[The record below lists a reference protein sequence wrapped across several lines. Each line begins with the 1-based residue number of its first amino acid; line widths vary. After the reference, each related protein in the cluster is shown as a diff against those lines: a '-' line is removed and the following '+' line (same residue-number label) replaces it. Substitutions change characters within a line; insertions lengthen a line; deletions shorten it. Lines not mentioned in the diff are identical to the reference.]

1 MLHQNKWDV
10 IRSHLCHIISTKLEI
25 PNFLLLVISLL
36 SNYTMYVHMIFVC
49 RMLHLPVLN
58 DCHYLDNGWNARNIR
73 RKGDTTT
80 RILKVASAWQG
91 LIIKFPLSSHSLLWI
106 CLLPPSSSFL
116 PLHWLRTHWRGV
128 VWHQAFAF
136 QQLWCVSNSSMETTL
151 TSST

>member
-1 MLHQNKWDV
+1 MPSKKGAISLLQQSRFHYKMLHQNKWDV
-10 IRSHLCHIISTKLEI
+10 IRSHLCHIISSKLEI

-36 SNYTMYVHMIFVC
+36 SNYTNVVHMIFVC

-91 LIIKFPLSSHSLLWI
+91 LIIKFPLSSHYPGYV
-106 CLLPPSSSFL
+106 CCHHHHHFFL
-116 PLHWLRTHWRGV
+116 SIG
-128 VWHQAFAF
+128 
-136 QQLWCVSNSSMETTL
+136 
-151 TSST
+151 